1 MTGVQTC
8 ALPIFIFYVKLPLG
22 LRVFLFC
29 EDIAT
34 NFRIVYTI
42 FVLKIAAILCI
53 TAILSIMSL
62 MEYSIE
68 YAINDNR

>member
-1 MTGVQTC
+1 MMQVH
-8 ALPIFIFYVKLPLG
+8 
-22 LRVFLFC
+22 LRLIKDNFTNKNTLLRKGILFC

-34 NFRIVYTI
+34 NFRIVYII

-53 TAILSIMSL
+53 TEILSIMSL